1 MTIYRTTTWPGEG
14 IIAEEIIYCMTEEK
28 NNDDFDNDDADD
40 EDDYDYSNDGGV
52 SDESDGYGGGDDD
65 GDTWAGIMEG
75 KGGCG

>member
-1 MTIYRTTTWPGEG
+1 MDIYRTTIWPGEV

-28 NNDDFDNDDADD
+28 NDDFDNDDVDD
-40 EDDYDYSNDGGV
+40 EDDYDYDNDG
-52 SDESDGYGGGDDD
+52 DERDGYGGGDDD